1 MRTKA
6 IRLVGCV
13 CVALAFGISLFVF
26 LGDARAAPVAD
37 VGPDLTV
44 YKYAAWPYRPQ
55 AAPGDLIGFE
65 IRVEN
70 LGAGN
75 GQNVLITDTLPAF
88 LTYEDSQNNLCDGA
102 CPVTVNGQQV
112 VWQLGNLPAD
122 TRYQYI
128 SLQTRVSSTVSI
140 GTLLTNTVEIGGAS
154 AEIDGEPN
162 DEITDPYAN
171 NRSSLEVTIIPHAP
185 DLEIRNDL
193 QTGVVAPG
201 EKFRYGIFLV
211 NQGAAVAENVILTD
225 TLPLSVTYLAH
236 SSNFPAIDPRPV
248 TPTFDGRNVVWHIG
262 DLPKEWWGNF
272 YIDVQ
277 ADSQAAVGETL
288 YNQSSASTSSAEF
301 DRYPNQFTSQYGLVP
316 NISNLWVNK
325 YSDGTRTPGSRFAYI
340 INFTNNGGGSA
351 TGVRITD
358 TLPAELRYVSATSQS
373 CLDPLAPLVC
383 QTDTFTPTI
392 NGQQVAWEIG
402 TVPPGVQEN
411 RIVATVELS
420 NALVPGD
427 LITNVVTIQGNEVDA
442 GPGDNFY
449 VSTQPV
455 VEVAEPDVAIFK
467 SVTSSPPRPGGT
479 VQYRLRVINQ
489 GAFRLT
495 NVILTDTLPAGVSL
509 GQSFHTTCF
518 APPACLDNQF
528 APVVGSGQL
537 RWQVDEIAVG
547 GYGDFYVTVDVPLTL
562 TEGSALT
569 NTASISADN
578 PESDL
583 SDNRSQALVTVVGFP
598 DLAIRK
604 SGPEIA
610 LWKHPITYTL
620 TVSNSGD
627 GRASG
632 LVITDAL
639 PVGSVYWSGGSLAS
653 GVVSWTLP
661 TLAVGADVQVS
672 FVVSAEET
680 IRNSQYGVTAAGG
693 VSAQGSAVVTTT
705 VVRLTAANSSPA
717 RVGSVVHL
725 TATLSAETPMSYQWD
740 YGDGPLPFPSLSP
753 SALHVYGN
761 YGNFIAVVTATSNLG
776 LLSATTSVVIEPYRL
791 YLPLNRK

>member
-1 MRTKA
+1 MRTTA

-13 CVALAFGISLFVF
+13 CVALVFGISLFTF
-26 LGDARAAPVAD
+26 LGDARAALAVE

-44 YKYAAWPYRPQ
+44 HKYAAWPYRPQ

-75 GQNVLITDTLPAF
+75 GQNVLVTDTLPAF

-102 CPVTVNGQQV
+102 CPVTFNGQQV

-128 SLQTRVSSTVSI
+128 SLQARVSSTVSV

-201 EKFRYGIFLV
+201 ERFRYGIFLV
-211 NQGAAVAENVILTD
+211 NQGAAVAEDVILTD

-236 SSNFPAIDPRPV
+236 SSYFPV
-248 TPTFDGRNVVWHIG
+248 TDPQIYTPTIDGRNVVWHIG

-277 ADSQAAVGETL
+277 ADSQAVVGETL
-288 YNQSSASTSSAEF
+288 YNQSSVSTSSAEF
-301 DRYPNQFTSQYGLVP
+301 DSYPNHFTSQYGLAP

-325 YSDGTRTPGSRFAYI
+325 YSDGRRTPGSRFAYV
-340 INFTNNGGGSA
+340 INYTNNGGGSA

-383 QTDTFTPTI
+383 QTDTFTPTV
-392 NGQQVAWEIG
+392 NGQQVVWEIG

-411 RIVATVELS
+411 RIRVTVDLS
-420 NALVPGD
+420 NTLVPGD
-427 LITNVVTIQGNEVDA
+427 LITNVVSLQGNEVDA
-442 GPGDNFY
+442 DPGDNLF
-449 VSTQPV
+449 VSALPV
-455 VEVAEPDVAIFK
+455 VEVVEPDVALFK

-489 GAFRLT
+489 GAFPLT
-495 NVILTDTLPAGVSL
+495 NVILTDTLPAGAGL
-509 GQSFHTTCF
+509 RQSFHTTCF

-528 APVVGSGQL
+528 APVVGPSQL

-547 GYGDFYVTVDVPLTL
+547 GYGDFYVTLDVPLTM
-562 TEGSALT
+562 TEGSVLT
-569 NTASISADN
+569 NTAQISANN
-578 PESDL
+578 PENDL
-583 SDNRSQALVTVVGFP
+583 SDNSSQALVTVVGFP
-598 DLAIRK
+598 DLAIGK
-604 SGPEIA
+604 SGPTIA

-639 PVGSVYWSGGSLAS
+639 PAGAVYWSGGSLAA

-661 TLAVGADVQVS
+661 VLPVGADVQVS

-680 IRNSQYGVTAAGG
+680 IRNSQYGVVAAGG

-705 VVRLTAANSSPA
+705 VVRLTAANSSPT
-717 RVGSVVHL
+717 RIGGTTHF
-725 TATLSAETPMSYQWD
+725 TATLSAETPMSYRWNF
-740 YGDGPLPFPSLSP
+740 GDGVVSGPLLTASGV
-753 SALHVYGN
+753 HTYTKYGAFTAN
-761 YGNFIAVVTATSNLG
+761 ITATSSLG
-776 LLSATTSVVIEPYRL
+776 MLTATTAATIEPYSL
-791 YLPLNRK
+791 YLPLSQK